1 MTNAGDESA
10 FRLREIA
17 VYAYAPTLIS
27 AIGYG
32 ATAPIIALLAR
43 DLGASVGVAAFVVAL
58 AGIGMFLTSLPAGAL
73 VARIGERTALMIAAA
88 VDVVANVVAATASS
102 VWVLGAATLVGG
114 AAWTVFLI
122 ARQGFMIDVVPFAMR
137 ARAMSALGGTFRI
150 GLFIGPLIGAA
161 LIHWWSL
168 SAAWWLAAVMSVL
181 AGLVAS
187 TMPDLGQEGRAAGR
201 ESGFHSVRSVIW
213 AHRRTLATLG
223 VAIIIISASRSVRT
237 TLLPLWA
244 DHIGITAAATSLV
257 FALVAL
263 IDIVM
268 FYPGG
273 LLMDRYGRM
282 VVAVPVVLGVAVAA
296 LALPGVRTLAGLAI
310 VMSVIAVSNGLSSG
324 IALTIGA
331 DTAPTE
337 GRAQYLGGWRLCGD
351 IGGTGGPLLVS
362 ALAAAFSLASAA
374 IAVGV
379 LAFLGAGW
387 VAYWTHRLDAHL
399 RVSRSSP

>member
-1 MTNAGDESA
+1 
-10 FRLREIA
+10 
-17 VYAYAPTLIS
+17 
-27 AIGYG
+27 
-32 ATAPIIALLAR
+32 
-43 DLGASVGVAAFVVAL
+43 
-58 AGIGMFLTSLPAGAL
+58 
-73 VARIGERTALMIAAA
+73 
-88 VDVVANVVAATASS
+88 
-102 VWVLGAATLVGG
+102 
-114 AAWTVFLI
+114 
-122 ARQGFMIDVVPFAMR
+122 
-137 ARAMSALGGTFRI
+137 
-150 GLFIGPLIGAA
+150 
-161 LIHWWSL
+161 
-168 SAAWWLAAVMSVL
+168 
-181 AGLVAS
+181 
-187 TMPDLGQEGRAAGR
+187 
-201 ESGFHSVRSVIW
+201 
-213 AHRRTLATLG
+213 
-223 VAIIIISASRSVRT
+223 
-237 TLLPLWA
+237 
-244 DHIGITAAATSLV
+244 
-257 FALVAL
+257 
-263 IDIVM
+263 M